1 MRITKTTKT
10 ASFFL
15 ELLSLLLKTIGIL
28 GIAYANG
35 CAITITLAHAL
46 YKELFDGISLIKLD
60 VLC

>member
-1 MRITKTTKT
+1 MRITETTET

-15 ELLSLLLKTIGIL
+15 ELLSLLLKAIGIF

-35 CAITITLAHAL
+35 STITITLTHAL